1 MYKRFANRS
10 LNAPSLSKFLRTG
23 WMLVLS
29 LVFASGVVAQT
40 KVPKRAQRQLDAAV
54 EKYMSRDLQ
63 GAFDA
68 VEEALETF
76 PAFADAWMLKS
87 QLHEGRSEWAAAAD
101 ALSRAIQNN
110 PSLAQKW
117 REKRAR
123 LEFNAGRY
131 AQALGLI
138 EEVALGDSL
147 LEASIR
153 FAANAIQ
160 SPVELTLAPL
170 EGSVNSAAPEYY
182 PALYATGDRMIF
194 TRQIG
199 GDARMTGQEDFFE
212 AALAEDGTWNVERAL
227 VEINTPG
234 NEGAPTVRGDGRQL
248 IFTACDGLDGG
259 YGRRTGEGSCDLF
272 YADFNVVEN
281 RFQREMNLTAVNSK
295 AWESQPSLSADGH
308 WLFFV
313 RAYRTQDGRVVQDIY
328 QAEHQGD
335 GVWSRPSRLP
345 PTINTPGR
353 EENPVL
359 HSDGKTLYFAS
370 NGHPGM
376 GGLDL
381 FVSRRQPDGSWSQAE
396 NLGFPINSNGD
407 ENSLQVFPD
416 GRTALFATDRDA
428 PGNLDLWQFEL
439 PGHAAAESVALWR
452 GEVRDADSARPIQ
465 ASVQVLDSLGNAM
478 GMQMSSPV
486 DGAFTLT
493 FPATERVILQIDE
506 EGYGF
511 YSKTLD
517 PLEGQEPFV
526 SIRLQPLEIGTVL
539 VLNDVRFE
547 RSSSALDARFQ
558 PDLEQLARTMLRSEV
573 RIRIAGHTDGEGSAE
588 RNQLLSEERAQAV
601 AQFLEAYGIAT
612 DRMETV
618 GYGMSQ
624 PIASNDT
631 AEGRARNRR
640 TEIEIIQ

>member
-1 MYKRFANRS
+1 MYKRYDDLFFKGSTLASAVRAVG
-10 LNAPSLSKFLRTG
+10 LFLFFVACAIGLS
-23 WMLVLS
+23 
-29 LVFASGVVAQT
+29 AQT
-40 KVPKRAQRQLDAAV
+40 KVPKRAQKQLDEAV
-54 EKYMSRDLQ
+54 ERFMNRDVE
-63 GAFDA
+63 GAFEA
-68 VEEALETF
+68 VDEALETF

-87 QLHEGRSEWAAAAD
+87 QLHEGRSEWEAAAS
-101 ALSRAIQNN
+101 ALNQAVMSN
-110 PSLAQKW
+110 PELLRKW
-117 REKRAR
+117 REKLVR
-123 LEFNAGRY
+123 LEFNAGQY
-131 AQALGLI
+131 PAALALI
-138 EEVALGDSL
+138 EDAAIGDSL

-153 FAANAIQ
+153 FAAQAIEV
-160 SPVELTLAPL
+160 PVELHLSPL
-170 EGSVNSAAPEYY
+170 QGTVNSEAPEYY
-182 PALYATGDRMIF
+182 PALFATGDRMIF

-212 AALAEDGTWNVERAL
+212 AKLAEDGTWNVSREL

-248 IFTACDGLDGG
+248 IFTACDGLDGR

-272 YADFNVVEN
+272 YADLNVLEN
-281 RFQREMNLTAVNSK
+281 RFHRETNLDAVNSK
-295 AWESQPSLSADGH
+295 AWESQPSLSADGR

-328 QAEHQGD
+328 QAERRAD
-335 GVWSRPSRLP
+335 GAWSRPSRLP
-345 PTINTPGR
+345 PSINTPGR

-370 NGHPGM
+370 NGHAGM

-439 PGHAAAESVALWR
+439 PGHAAAASVALWR
-452 GEVRDADSARPIQ
+452 GTVIDADTRRPIE
-465 ASVQVLDSLGNAM
+465 ASVLVLDSLGNVV
-478 GMQMSSPV
+478 GTQSSSAV

-493 FPATERVILQIDE
+493 FPATERVILQVEE

-511 YSKTLD
+511 YSEAFEPK
-517 PLEGQEPFV
+517 EGQEPVV
-526 SIRLQPLEIGTVL
+526 SIELQRLEVGTVL
-539 VLNDVRFE
+539 VLRDVRFE

-558 PDLEQLARTMLRSEV
+558 PDLEQLARTMQNAEF

-588 RNQLLSEERAQAV
+588 RNQVLSEERALAV
-601 AQFLEAYGIAT
+601 AQFLEAFGIEGS
-612 DRMETV
+612 RLETI

-624 PIASNDT
+624 PIATNDT
-631 AEGRARNRR
+631 EEGRALNRR
-640 TEIEIIQ
+640 TEIEIIE